1 MTYSDIVE
9 YAHGTEGTVKGS
21 ESLAQRIAALR
32 QTFTQRFGRPPEVIV
47 RAPGRVN
54 LIGEHTDYND
64 GFVLPAAI
72 DRNVLLAAAHRG
84 DDCVHLLAV
93 DLNSED
99 GFSLTSVTRAE
110 ARQWPN
116 YHRGVAAMLQ
126 ARGYPLTGADVAFSS
141 NVPIGAGLSSSAAVE
156 VAAAFGFLTIAGQE
170 MDRAQMALACQQ
182 AEHEYAGVPCGIMDQ
197 FISALGRANHVLLI
211 DCRDLSYRH
220 VPVPTGARIV
230 VADTGVR
237 RALAGSEYRVRR
249 VQCEDAVEALRSVL
263 SDMRALRD
271 VSLDDL
277 RRHGHLLPEVVL
289 RRARH
294 IVSENQRVLDTVAAL
309 ERGDLAHV
317 GSLLIESHRSLR
329 DDYEVSS
336 SELDAM
342 VEAAMAVPGCFGS
355 RLTGAG
361 FGGCT
366 VSLVADGAV
375 DDFVRHLS
383 LAYRER
389 TGRAAT
395 VYVTQAADGVGLV

>member
-1 MTYSDIVE
+1 MKD
-9 YAHGTEGTVKGS
+9 S
-21 ESLAQRIAALR
+21 EALAQRVAALSQVFAR
-32 QTFTQRFGRPPEVIV
+32 RFGQTPEIVV

-72 DRNVLLAAAHRG
+72 DRNVLLAAARRN
-84 DDCVHLLAV
+84 DDRVHLLAV

-99 GFSLTSVTRAE
+99 EFLLSAAE
-110 ARQWPN
+110 RIEERLWSN
-116 YHRGVAAMLQ
+116 YHRGVAFMLQ
-126 ARGYPLTGADVAFSS
+126 AHGYPLIGANVAFSS

-156 VAAAFGFLTIAGQE
+156 TAIAFGLLTLADQE
-170 MDRAQMALACQQ
+170 MNRPQMALACQQ

-197 FISALGRANHVLLI
+197 FISALGRTNHVLLI
-211 DCRDLSYRH
+211 DCRDLSYQH
-220 VPVPTGARIV
+220 VPVPTAARIV

-249 VQCEDAVEALRSVL
+249 RQCEEAVRLLQPVL
-263 SDMRALRD
+263 PGIRALRD
-271 VSLDDL
+271 VSVEDL
-277 RRHGHLLPEVVL
+277 GRHGHLLPEVVR

-294 IVSENQRVLDTVAAL
+294 VVSENQRVLDTVAAL
-309 ERGDLAHV
+309 ERGDLPYV
-317 GSLLIESHRSLR
+317 GQLLVESHRSLR

-336 SELDAM
+336 PELDAM

-366 VSLVADGAV
+366 VSLVANGAV
-375 DDFVRHLS
+375 DDFVRYLS

-389 TGRAAT
+389 TGREAT
-395 VYVTQAADGVGLV
+395 VYVTQAADGVGLVRRDALA

>member
-1 MTYSDIVE
+1 MS
-9 YAHGTEGTVKGS
+9 
-21 ESLAQRIAALR
+21 RLR
-32 QTFTQRFGRPPEVIV
+32 DHFLQRFGRKAEVIV

-64 GFVLPAAI
+64 GFVLPIAI
-72 DRNVLLAAAHRG
+72 DRNVLLAAARRDDHR
-84 DDCVHLLAV
+84 VHLVAV
-93 DLNSED
+93 DLDDEDEFDVTAPTRSE
-99 GFSLTSVTRAE
+99 TKAW
-110 ARQWPN
+110 AN

-126 ARGYPLTGADVAFSS
+126 QRGIDLTGADVMFSS

-156 VAAAFGFLTIAGQE
+156 VAAAFGFLAISDQE

-197 FISALGRANHVLLI
+197 FISALGRADSALLL

-220 VPVPTGARIV
+220 VPVPESARIV

-249 VQCEDAVEALRSVL
+249 SQCEEAVRLLQSALPGI
-263 SDMRALRD
+263 RALRD
-271 VSLDDL
+271 VSEAELQQYE
-277 RRHGHLLPEVVL
+277 HLLPDPIR

-294 IVSENQRVLDTVAAL
+294 VVTENQRVLDTVAAL
-309 ERGDLAHV
+309 EAGDLRRA
-317 GSLLIESHRSLR
+317 GELLIASHHSLR

-336 SELDAM
+336 TELDAM
-342 VEAAMAVPGCFGS
+342 VEAALAAPGCFGS

-366 VSLVADGAV
+366 VSLVANEAV
-375 DDFVRHLS
+375 KDFVRS
-383 LAYRER
+383 LAQTYRER
-389 TGRAAT
+389 TGRDAT
-395 VYVTQAADGVGLV
+395 VYVTRAADGVGLVA

>member
-1 MTYSDIVE
+1 V
-9 YAHGTEGTVKGS
+9 S
-21 ESLAQRIAALR
+21 EAAASFSQRVARLR
-32 QTFTQRFGRPPEVIV
+32 RAFTRHFGREPEILV

-72 DRNVLLAAAHRG
+72 DRDVLFAASRR
-84 DDCVHLLAV
+84 DDGRVRLWAV
-93 DLNSED
+93 DLKDED
-99 GFSLTSVTRAE
+99 TFSLSALTRNEKKSWA
-110 ARQWPN
+110 N

-126 ARGYPLTGADVAFSS
+126 ARGFDLVGADVAFSS

-156 VAAAFGFLTIAGQE
+156 VAAAYGFLTLSRQE

-197 FISALGRANHVLLI
+197 FISALGRADHALLI
-211 DCRDLSYRH
+211 DCRDLSYQH
-220 VPVPTGARIV
+220 VPIPEDVRIV

-249 VQCEDAVEALRSVL
+249 SQCEEAVRLLQPVL
-263 SDMRALRD
+263 PSIRALRD
-271 VSLDDL
+271 VSEEDL
-277 RRHGHLLPEVVL
+277 ERYGHLLPEVVR

-294 IVSENQRVLDTVAAL
+294 VVSENQRVLDAVAAL
-309 ERGDLAHV
+309 REANLERV
-317 GSLLIESHRSLR
+317 GELFVASHRSLR

-336 SELDAM
+336 PELDAM
-342 VEAAMAVPGCFGS
+342 VEAALEVPGCFGA

-366 VSLVADGAV
+366 VSLVRADAV
-375 DDFVRHLS
+375 DDFVFR
-383 LAYRER
+383 LARSYQDR
-389 TGRAAT
+389 TGRKAT
-395 VYVTQAADGVGLV
+395 VYVTRAADGVGPANA